1 MDKKLR
7 IKYFVPSYKRPV
19 RCRTQELYP
28 IVKLV
33 VRESDK
39 DEYIKG
45 GNDIVVVPDKAQG
58 NVCRIKNWI
67 LDNFLDNDPDCD
79 AIVIM
84 DDDHKWISRWN
95 GMKRE
100 KLTNDEFVEQVENC
114 TQMCIDWGL
123 KMWGMNSLSDKQNYR
138 EAAPFLTLGF
148 VGSPFTCH
156 IKGSG
161 LRYDESL
168 SLKEDYDMTLQQ
180 ISKWGGALR
189 VNFLT
194 YDVNMGMSG
203 SGQTGGCST
212 YRNMEEEMRQ
222 FKLLEKKWGS
232 KVVKRDTR
240 SKRSFDTNPK
250 LYVPLRGV

>member
-1 MDKKLR
+1 MAK
-7 IKYFVPSYKRPV
+7 IGYFVPSFKRPV
-19 RCRTQELYP
+19 RCKTQENYP

-39 DEYIKG
+39 EEYIKS
-45 GNDIVVVPDKAQG
+45 GNDIVVVPDSAQG
-58 NVCRIKNWI
+58 NVCRIKNYI
-67 LDNFLDNDPDCD
+67 LDNFLDGGEYD
-79 AIVIM
+79 AVVIM

-95 GMKRE
+95 GIKRE
-100 KLTNDEFVEQVENC
+100 RLDLESFVEQVENI
-114 TQMCIDWGL
+114 TEMCGDWGL
-123 KMWGMNSLSDKQNYR
+123 KMWGMNPLSDKQNNR
-138 EAAPFLTLGF
+138 EAAPFLTLSF

-156 IKGSG
+156 LKGSG
-161 LRYDESL
+161 LRYDERL

-180 ISKWGGALR
+180 ISKWGGCLR

-203 SGQTGGCST
+203 TGQMGGCAT
-212 YRNMEEEMRQ
+212 YRNMDEEMKQ
-222 FKLLEKKWGS
+222 FALLQKKWGN
-232 KVVKRDTR
+232 KVVQKDKR